1 MSKKFLEEIIGNRIG
16 ESGTLEFKDYFF
28 EGGKL
33 NSLNQK
39 HIFTLLKEI
48 CSFSNTDGGR
58 IVIGIKED
66 NDHNP
71 ASFSG
76 TGVDKTTFEVW
87 EQSLRNKI
95 ATMTVPSIY
104 GIDLKLVSI
113 DNETNCIIVEVPKSV
128 LKPHAFNSGTKDEF
142 YMRNGNICTPMRY
155 NDIRNSFNALEFKQ
169 ERIRRFINERL
180 SFILNGNLDDLL
192 SIDSTLVL
200 HIIPEWSL
208 DESNFLDLKSI
219 QYNENFGVIS
229 PSGSSGYPSYNADGL
244 IKIYGYESSRRIMS
258 YIQIFTN
265 ACIESVEVRLL
276 NDCNDGIIY
285 NWNQI
290 EEILVKKTYQYL
302 HGLKSLGIAGSYY
315 FTITLLNVKGKRA
328 RYNDWG
334 DCSQPLIH
342 NIVRTP
348 IVKHSDDE
356 FFGKT
361 IFPVLTSLAYSL
373 GLAKSYFY
381 NNDNSPILEKFE
393 FIDNVIKQK

>member
-244 IKIYGYESSRRIMS
+244 IKIYGYESS
-258 YIQIFTN
+258 
-265 ACIESVEVRLL
+265 
-276 NDCNDGIIY
+276 
-285 NWNQI
+285 
-290 EEILVKKTYQYL
+290 
-302 HGLKSLGIAGSYY
+302 
-315 FTITLLNVKGKRA
+315 
-328 RYNDWG
+328 
-334 DCSQPLIH
+334 SQVH
-342 NIVRTP
+342 N
-348 IVKHSDDE
+348 
-356 FFGKT
+356 
-361 IFPVLTSLAYSL
+361 PV
-373 GLAKSYFY
+373 
-381 NNDNSPILEKFE
+381 
-393 FIDNVIKQK
+393 